1 MTSIHLKSQGLAEYV
16 QLMKFKKAERYFE
29 EYSYSKAVELYKELY
44 ISGDSSLTST
54 IANCYFKLGLTD
66 SASGW
71 YSKVVKYTS
80 PPVEDIYN
88 YSEVLS
94 QQGLYIESA
103 KWLKAY
109 RNLNTEDSRPNRK
122 LKGNANPASL
132 LENVNAFEITP
143 LEINTH
149 EAEFAAVPW
158 NDRVIFTSSRR
169 KTEVVKREYNWDQNP
184 FLDLYSAKRN
194 EDGSLSDVQK
204 LDMSIKTPFH
214 QGPASFTGDGQSV
227 WFTRNNPNSKKG
239 KGRND
244 ILHLTLYSARMTS
257 TKLKDIQPFPY
268 NDAAYSVGQAS
279 VSEDGETL
287 YFVSD
292 MPGGY
297 GGTDIYRTTM
307 NDSGDWSTPEN
318 LGEFINTEGNEMFP
332 YIHDSGFLFFSSNGH
347 KGLGGLDVYKVHLEK
362 LPQVIDNLN
371 APINSSKDDFAF
383 VIDKE
388 FNKGYFSSNR
398 SGGVGSD
405 DIYAFTLGHPF
416 MDPRGLREVLSDND
430 SDEIMSMTPITIRD
444 EGAHMMSEITTD
456 FAKPLLLDSDTVS
469 LSQEYMIQNTY
480 SLQNNDLNT
489 NEVSVTDSFN
499 TEDLSNKA
507 PKVKQSGSI
516 TDIKSSQVP
525 EGLDSPKNIDES
537 DNDSDEIM
545 SMTPITIRDEGAHM
559 MSEIT
564 TDFAKPLLLDSDTVS
579 LSQEYM
585 IQNTYS
591 LQNNDLNTNEVSV
604 TDSFNTEDLS
614 NKAPKVKQSGSIT
627 DIKSSQVPEGLDSP
641 KNIDES
647 DNDSDEIM
655 SMTPITIRDEGAH
668 MMSEIT
674 TDFAKPLLLDSN
686 NEASVTDSFKTEGLS
701 IKPPKVQQSGSITD
715 IKSSHVPEGL
725 DSPKNIDE
733 SDNELLSKTTVALK
747 DPIWTTEDTNEEL
760 IDPPLASHNDSNIR
774 PLVNFEVGMDLG
786 ALLNINII
794 YFDFDKYEIRP
805 DARIELEKVIAA
817 MLRYPDLIIELG
829 SHTDCRGSKAYNQKL
844 SENRANATAEYLI
857 KYIDNTDRVIIRGY
871 GESQPVNNCKCET
884 VIDTDCSEEQHQ
896 ANRRTE
902 FKLLSVN
909 L

>member
-94 QQGLYIESA
+94 QQGLYMESA

-109 RNLNTEDSRPNRK
+109 RDLNTEDSRPNRK
-122 LKGNANPASL
+122 LKDNADPASL

-204 LDMSIKTPFH
+204 LDKSIKTPFH

-227 WFTRNNPNSKKG
+227 WFTRNTPNSKKG

-244 ILHLTLYSARMTS
+244 ILHLTLYSARMIS
-257 TKLKDIQPFPY
+257 TKLEDIQPFSY
-268 NDAAYSVGQAS
+268 NNTAYSVGQAS

-332 YIHDSGFLFFSSNGH
+332 HIHDSGFLFFSSNGH

-383 VIDKE
+383 VIDKG

-405 DIYAFTLGHPF
+405 DIYAFSLGRPF

-430 SDEIMSMTPITIRD
+430 SAEIMSMTPITIRD
-444 EGAHMMSEITTD
+444 EGAHMLSEITTD
-456 FAKPLLLDSDTVS
+456 FAKPLLLDSNTVS
-469 LSQEYMIQNTY
+469 LSKQYMIQNTY

-489 NEVSVTDSFN
+489 NEASVTDSFN
-499 TEDLSNKA
+499 TEGLSIKA
-507 PKVKQSGSI
+507 PKVQQSGSI

-525 EGLDSPKNIDES
+525 EGLDSRKNIDEI
-537 DNDSDEIM
+537 E
-545 SMTPITIRDEGAHM
+545 
-559 MSEIT
+559 
-564 TDFAKPLLLDSDTVS
+564 
-579 LSQEYM
+579 
-585 IQNTYS
+585 
-591 LQNNDLNTNEVSV
+591 
-604 TDSFNTEDLS
+604 
-614 NKAPKVKQSGSIT
+614 
-627 DIKSSQVPEGLDSP
+627 
-641 KNIDES
+641 
-647 DNDSDEIM
+647 
-655 SMTPITIRDEGAH
+655 
-668 MMSEIT
+668 
-674 TDFAKPLLLDSN
+674 
-686 NEASVTDSFKTEGLS
+686 
-701 IKPPKVQQSGSITD
+701 
-715 IKSSHVPEGL
+715 
-725 DSPKNIDE
+725 
-733 SDNELLSKTTVALK
+733 NELLSKTTVALK
-747 DPIWTTEDTNEEL
+747 DPIWTTEDTNEDL
-760 IDPPLASHNDSNIR
+760 IEPPLASHNKSNTS
-774 PLVNFEVGMDLG
+774 PLENFKVGMDLG
-786 ALLNINII
+786 ELLNINII
-794 YFDFDKYEIRP
+794 YFDFDKYDIRP
-805 DARIELEKVIAA
+805 DARIELEKVTAA
-817 MLRYPDLIIELG
+817 MLKYPNLTIELS

-857 KYIDNTDRVIIRGY
+857 KHIGNADRVIIKGY
-871 GESQPVNNCKCET
+871 GESQPINNCKCET
-884 VIDTDCSEEQHQ
+884 IIDTDCSEEQHQ

-902 FKLLSVN
+902 FRLLSVN
-909 L
+909 

>member
-817 MLRYPDLIIELG
+817 MLKYPDLTIELG

-844 SENRANATAEYLI
+844 SENRANATAKYLI
-857 KYIDNTDRVIIRGY
+857 KYIDNTDRVIIKGY

-902 FKLLSVN
+902 FRLLSVN

>member
-1 MTSIHLKSQGLAEYV
+1 MISIHLKSQGLAEYV

-257 TKLKDIQPFPY
+257 TKLEDIQPFPY

-416 MDPRGLREVLSDND
+416 MDLRGLREVL
-430 SDEIMSMTPITIRD
+430 
-444 EGAHMMSEITTD
+444 
-456 FAKPLLLDSDTVS
+456 
-469 LSQEYMIQNTY
+469 
-480 SLQNNDLNT
+480 
-489 NEVSVTDSFN
+489 
-499 TEDLSNKA
+499 
-507 PKVKQSGSI
+507 
-516 TDIKSSQVP
+516 
-525 EGLDSPKNIDES
+525 
-537 DNDSDEIM
+537 
-545 SMTPITIRDEGAHM
+545 
-559 MSEIT
+559 
-564 TDFAKPLLLDSDTVS
+564 
-579 LSQEYM
+579 
-585 IQNTYS
+585 
-591 LQNNDLNTNEVSV
+591 
-604 TDSFNTEDLS
+604 
-614 NKAPKVKQSGSIT
+614 
-627 DIKSSQVPEGLDSP
+627 
-641 KNIDES
+641 S

-686 NEASVTDSFKTEGLS
+686 NEASVTDSFNTEGLS

-725 DSPKNIDE
+725 DSPKNVDE

-786 ALLNINII
+786 ELLNINII

-817 MLRYPDLIIELG
+817 MLKYPDLTIELG

-844 SENRANATAEYLI
+844 SENRANATAKYLI
-857 KYIDNTDRVIIRGY
+857 KYIDNTDRVIIKGY

-902 FKLLSVN
+902 FRLLSVN
-909 L
+909 

>member
-1 MTSIHLKSQGLAEYV
+1 MRTITLFLITLFAMTSIHLKSQGLAEYV

-29 EYSYSKAVELYKELY
+29 EYSYSKAVEIYKELY
-44 ISGDSSLTST
+44 ISGDSSLIST

-66 SASGW
+66 SASEW
-71 YSKVVKYTS
+71 YAKVVEYPN

-94 QQGLYIESA
+94 QQGLYMESA

-109 RNLNTEDSRPNRK
+109 RDLNTEDSRPNRK
-122 LKGNANPASL
+122 MKGNADPASL
-132 LENVNAFEITP
+132 LENVNGFDITP

-169 KTEVVKREYNWDQNP
+169 KTELVKREYNWDQNP
-184 FLDLYSAKRN
+184 FLDLYSAKRS

-204 LDMSIKTPFH
+204 LDKSIETPFH

-239 KGRND
+239 KGGND

-257 TKLKDIQPFPY
+257 TKLEDIQPFSY

-287 YFVSD
+287 YFVSN

-332 YIHDSGFLFFSSNGH
+332 FIHSSGFLFFSSNGH
-347 KGLGGLDVYKVHLEK
+347 QGLGGLDVYKVHLEK
-362 LPQVIDNLN
+362 HPQVIDNLN

-388 FNKGYFSSNR
+388 FSQGYFSSNR

-405 DIYAFTLGHPF
+405 DIYAFTLGRPF
-416 MDPRGLREVLSDND
+416 IDPPGLREVLSDND
-430 SDEIMSMTPITIRD
+430 SAEIMSMTPITIRD
-444 EGAHMMSEITTD
+444 EGAHVLSEITTD
-456 FAKPLLLDSDTVS
+456 FAEPVLLDSDTVS
-469 LSQEYMIQNTY
+469 LSEQYMIQNTY
-480 SLQNNDLNT
+480 SLHNDLNT
-489 NEVSVTDSFN
+489 NEASVTDSFN
-499 TEDLSNKA
+499 TEDLSIKT
-507 PKVKQSGSI
+507 PKVQQSDSI
-516 TDIKSSQVP
+516 IDIKSSQVP

-537 DNDSDEIM
+537 E
-545 SMTPITIRDEGAHM
+545 
-559 MSEIT
+559 
-564 TDFAKPLLLDSDTVS
+564 
-579 LSQEYM
+579 
-585 IQNTYS
+585 
-591 LQNNDLNTNEVSV
+591 
-604 TDSFNTEDLS
+604 
-614 NKAPKVKQSGSIT
+614 
-627 DIKSSQVPEGLDSP
+627 
-641 KNIDES
+641 
-647 DNDSDEIM
+647 
-655 SMTPITIRDEGAH
+655 
-668 MMSEIT
+668 
-674 TDFAKPLLLDSN
+674 
-686 NEASVTDSFKTEGLS
+686 
-701 IKPPKVQQSGSITD
+701 
-715 IKSSHVPEGL
+715 
-725 DSPKNIDE
+725 
-733 SDNELLSKTTVALK
+733 NELLTRTTVALK
-747 DPIWTTEDTNEEL
+747 DPIRTTEDTNEGL
-760 IDPPLASHNDSNIR
+760 IEPPLASHNKANTS
-774 PLVNFEVGMDLG
+774 PPENFKVGMDLG
-786 ALLNINII
+786 ELLNINII

-805 DARIELEKVIAA
+805 DARIELEKVTAA
-817 MLRYPDLIIELG
+817 MLKYPNLTIELS
-829 SHTDCRGSKAYNQKL
+829 SHTDCRGSRAYNQKL

-857 KYIDNTDRVIIRGY
+857 KYISNADRVTIEGY

-902 FKLLSVN
+902 FRLLSVN
-909 L
+909 

>member
-44 ISGDSSLTST
+44 VSGDSSLTST

-66 SASGW
+66 SASEW
-71 YSKVVKYTS
+71 YAKVVKYTS

-122 LKGNANPASL
+122 LKGNAKPASL

-257 TKLKDIQPFPY
+257 TKLEDIQPFPY

-279 VSEDGETL
+279 VSEDGKTL

-332 YIHDSGFLFFSSNGH
+332 YIHYSGLLFFSSNGH

-362 LPQVIDNLN
+362 HPQVIDNLN

-388 FNKGYFSSNR
+388 FSQGYFSSNR

-405 DIYAFTLGHPF
+405 DIYAFTLGRPF

-430 SDEIMSMTPITIRD
+430 SAEIMSMTPITIRD
-444 EGAHMMSEITTD
+444 EGAHMLSEITTD

-489 NEVSVTDSFN
+489 NEASVTDSFN
-499 TEDLSNKA
+499 TE
-507 PKVKQSGSI
+507 
-516 TDIKSSQVP
+516 
-525 EGLDSPKNIDES
+525 
-537 DNDSDEIM
+537 
-545 SMTPITIRDEGAHM
+545 
-559 MSEIT
+559 
-564 TDFAKPLLLDSDTVS
+564 
-579 LSQEYM
+579 
-585 IQNTYS
+585 
-591 LQNNDLNTNEVSV
+591 
-604 TDSFNTEDLS
+604 
-614 NKAPKVKQSGSIT
+614 
-627 DIKSSQVPEGLDSP
+627 
-641 KNIDES
+641 
-647 DNDSDEIM
+647 
-655 SMTPITIRDEGAH
+655 
-668 MMSEIT
+668 
-674 TDFAKPLLLDSN
+674 
-686 NEASVTDSFKTEGLS
+686 GLS
-701 IKPPKVQQSGSITD
+701 IKTPKDQQSGSITD

-786 ALLNINII
+786 ELLNINII

-817 MLRYPDLIIELG
+817 MLKYPDLTIELG

-857 KYIDNTDRVIIRGY
+857 KYIDNTDRVIIKGY

-902 FKLLSVN
+902 FKLLIVN
-909 L
+909 

>member
-1 MTSIHLKSQGLAEYV
+1 MISIHLKSQGLAEYV

-44 ISGDSSLTST
+44 NSGDSSLTST

-257 TKLKDIQPFPY
+257 TKLEDIQPFPY

-416 MDPRGLREVLSDND
+416 MDPRGSREVLSDND

-489 NEVSVTDSFN
+489 NEASVTDSFN
-499 TEDLSNKA
+499 TEDLS
-507 PKVKQSGSI
+507 I
-516 TDIKSSQVP
+516 
-525 EGLDSPKNIDES
+525 
-537 DNDSDEIM
+537 
-545 SMTPITIRDEGAHM
+545 
-559 MSEIT
+559 
-564 TDFAKPLLLDSDTVS
+564 
-579 LSQEYM
+579 
-585 IQNTYS
+585 
-591 LQNNDLNTNEVSV
+591 
-604 TDSFNTEDLS
+604 
-614 NKAPKVKQSGSIT
+614 KAPKVKQSGSIT

-686 NEASVTDSFKTEGLS
+686 NEASVTDSFNTEGLS

-725 DSPKNIDE
+725 DSPKNVDE

-786 ALLNINII
+786 ELLNINII

-817 MLRYPDLIIELG
+817 MLKYPDLTIELG

-844 SENRANATAEYLI
+844 SENRANATAKYLI
-857 KYIDNTDRVIIRGY
+857 KYIDNTDRVIIKGY

-909 L
+909 

>member
-44 ISGDSSLTST
+44 ISGDSSLTSI

-564 TDFAKPLLLDSDTVS
+564 TDFAKPLLLDS
-579 LSQEYM
+579 
-585 IQNTYS
+585 
-591 LQNNDLNTNEVSV
+591 
-604 TDSFNTEDLS
+604 
-614 NKAPKVKQSGSIT
+614 
-627 DIKSSQVPEGLDSP
+627 
-641 KNIDES
+641 
-647 DNDSDEIM
+647 
-655 SMTPITIRDEGAH
+655 
-668 MMSEIT
+668 
-674 TDFAKPLLLDSN
+674 N

-817 MLRYPDLIIELG
+817 MLKYPDLTIELG

-844 SENRANATAEYLI
+844 SENRANATAKYLI
-857 KYIDNTDRVIIRGY
+857 KYIDNTDRVIIKGY

-902 FKLLSVN
+902 FRLLSVN

>member
-244 ILHLTLYSARMTS
+244 ILRLTLYSARMTS
-257 TKLKDIQPFPY
+257 TKLEDIQPFPY

-279 VSEDGETL
+279 VSEDGKTL

-388 FNKGYFSSNR
+388 FSQGYFSSNR

-405 DIYAFTLGHPF
+405 DIYAFTLGRPF
-416 MDPRGLREVLSDND
+416 MDPGGFREVLSDND
-430 SDEIMSMTPITIRD
+430 SAEIMSKTPITIRD
-444 EGAHMMSEITTD
+444 EDAHMLSEITTD

-469 LSQEYMIQNTY
+469 LSQ
-480 SLQNNDLNT
+480 
-489 NEVSVTDSFN
+489 
-499 TEDLSNKA
+499 
-507 PKVKQSGSI
+507 
-516 TDIKSSQVP
+516 
-525 EGLDSPKNIDES
+525 
-537 DNDSDEIM
+537 
-545 SMTPITIRDEGAHM
+545 
-559 MSEIT
+559 
-564 TDFAKPLLLDSDTVS
+564 
-579 LSQEYM
+579 
-585 IQNTYS
+585 
-591 LQNNDLNTNEVSV
+591 
-604 TDSFNTEDLS
+604 
-614 NKAPKVKQSGSIT
+614 
-627 DIKSSQVPEGLDSP
+627 
-641 KNIDES
+641 
-647 DNDSDEIM
+647 
-655 SMTPITIRDEGAH
+655 
-668 MMSEIT
+668 
-674 TDFAKPLLLDSN
+674 
-686 NEASVTDSFKTEGLS
+686 
-701 IKPPKVQQSGSITD
+701 
-715 IKSSHVPEGL
+715 
-725 DSPKNIDE
+725 
-733 SDNELLSKTTVALK
+733 
-747 DPIWTTEDTNEEL
+747 
-760 IDPPLASHNDSNIR
+760 
-774 PLVNFEVGMDLG
+774 
-786 ALLNINII
+786 
-794 YFDFDKYEIRP
+794 
-805 DARIELEKVIAA
+805 
-817 MLRYPDLIIELG
+817 
-829 SHTDCRGSKAYNQKL
+829 
-844 SENRANATAEYLI
+844 
-857 KYIDNTDRVIIRGY
+857 
-871 GESQPVNNCKCET
+871 
-884 VIDTDCSEEQHQ
+884 
-896 ANRRTE
+896 
-902 FKLLSVN
+902 
-909 L
+909 